1 MSGTETNPTGYPP
14 LSALHSRKPW
24 SYYRSKHG
32 KFRESKPQFWYL
44 IRTSVAIEWK
54 EDGSTNHIMLDYK
67 LLPIRCR
74 LCLAL
79 THQVKDCLKCH
90 TVDWES
96 LFEAMGNFGICEGY
110 IRMVKLMFKDT
121 YAMVNINRQ
130 PSQLVHILEGSPSRM
145 SLAPYLF
152 LIVREVLN
160 HMVKHAYHTCR
171 VGGVRLPI
179 SVEQQ
184 VIA

>member
-1 MSGTETNPTGYPP
+1 
-14 LSALHSRKPW
+14 
-24 SYYRSKHG
+24 
-32 KFRESKPQFWYL
+32 
-44 IRTSVAIEWK
+44 
-54 EDGSTNHIMLDYK
+54 
-67 LLPIRCR
+67 
-74 LCLAL
+74 
-79 THQVKDCLKCH
+79 
-90 TVDWES
+90 
-96 LFEAMGNFGICEGY
+96 MGNFGICEGD

-179 SVEQQ
+179 SAEQQ